1 MTQQPFTMMAAV
13 NMFHAWVARLKL
25 LATTIP
31 RRFTTMDHATTLR
44 ALVARMKRLTTT
56 MKALLPITVRAC
68 SQVVLSR
75 MRVTTMHPQIHLTD
89 HASTLHVPVV
99 WTKRLVL
106 MTQQRPFQTRVSV
119 ITQRNSTAVM
129 VNA

>member
-44 ALVARMKRLTTT
+44 ALVARMRLLTTT
-56 MKALLPITVRAC
+56 MKAQLLITVHAC
-68 SQVVLSR
+68 SRVVPSR
-75 MRVTTMHPQIHLTD
+75 MRATTMRPQIHLTD
-89 HASTLHVPVV
+89 HANTRHAQVA